1 VTSTEPAA
9 AEEVRALEGR
19 YLMQTYKRGPVEF
32 VRGEGATLY
41 DSAGEAYLDF
51 LAGISVCNAGHCH
64 PEVVEAVRAQAGR
77 LMHASNLFYS
87 EPGVRLAERLAESF
101 MPGARVFLSNSGAEA
116 NEAAIK
122 LARKWR
128 HGGEIVVLE
137 GAFHGRTMGAL
148 SATPQREKQE
158 PFEPLVPGFVVV
170 PRDDPDRLRA
180 AVGEQTAAVMI
191 EPVQGECGVWPIS
204 EQMLRT
210 ARQACD
216 RAGAL
221 LVFDEI
227 QCGMGRTGMLWA
239 FELSGVRPDVFT
251 VAKALASGLPIG
263 ACVAGGDAAEV
274 LAAGD
279 HGTTFGGGPLV
290 AAAALATFRVI
301 DDDRLLSRVRVLGDA
316 FRVGLERLREAER
329 LADVRARGLMVGVD
343 LPPERAGEAPKVVGE
358 ALAEHIVLNA
368 TGPSTLRF
376 LPPLV
381 IDEADVERVLA
392 FLETAL

>member
-1 VTSTEPAA
+1 MTKLEPAS
-9 AEEVRALEGR
+9 AEEVRELEAR
-19 YLMQTYKRGPVEF
+19 YVMQTYRREPVEF

-41 DSAGEAYLDF
+41 DAEGTAYLDF

-64 PEVVEAVRAQAGR
+64 PEVVAAVREQAG
-77 LMHASNLFYS
+77 LLIHTSNLFYT
-87 EPGVRLAERLAESF
+87 EPGVRVAERLAESF
-101 MPGARVFLSNSGAEA
+101 QPDARVFMSNSGAEA

-128 HGGEIVVLE
+128 RGGEIVVLE
-137 GAFHGRTMGAL
+137 EAFHGRTMGAL
-148 SATPQREKQE
+148 SATPQRSKQE

-170 PRDDPDRLRA
+170 PRDDPERLAA
-180 AVGEQTAAVMI
+180 AVGERTAAVMI
-191 EPVQGECGVWPIS
+191 EPIQGECGVWPIS
-204 EQMLRT
+204 EAMLLA
-210 ARQACD
+210 AREACD

-221 LVFDEI
+221 LIFDEI
-227 QCGMGRTGMLWA
+227 QCGMGRTGMLWG
-239 FELSGVRPDVFT
+239 FELTGVRPDAFT
-251 VAKALASGLPIG
+251 VAKSLASGLPIG
-263 ACVAGGDAAEV
+263 ACVAGGPAAEV

-290 AAAALATFRVI
+290 AAGALATLRVI
-301 DDDRLLSRVRVLGDA
+301 DDARLLSQVRVLGDA
-316 FRVGLERLREAER
+316 FRVGLERFRAEGR

-368 TGPSTLRF
+368 TGPDTLRF

-381 IDEADVERVLA
+381 ISEGDVERVLE
-392 FLETAL
+392 FLERVL

>member
-1 VTSTEPAA
+1 MTGGEPAT
-9 AEEVRALEGR
+9 AEEVRELEAR
-19 YLMQTYKRGPVEF
+19 YVMQTYKRGPVEF

-41 DSAGEAYLDF
+41 DADGGAYLDF

-64 PEVVEAVRAQAGR
+64 PEVVEAVREQAGR
-77 LMHASNLFYS
+77 LLHASNLFYT

-101 MPGARVFLSNSGAEA
+101 QPGARVFLANSGAEA

-137 GAFHGRTMGAL
+137 EAFHGRTMGAL
-148 SATPQREKQE
+148 SATPQRSKQQ

-170 PRDDPDRLRA
+170 PRDDPERLAA
-180 AVGEQTAAVMI
+180 AVGERTAAVMI

-204 EQMLRT
+204 EAMLQA
-210 ARQACD
+210 AREACD

-239 FELSGVRPDVFT
+239 FELAGLRPDVFT
-251 VAKALASGLPIG
+251 VAKSLASGLPIG
-263 ACVAGGDAAEV
+263 ACVAAGPAAEV

-279 HGTTFGGGPLV
+279 HGTTFGGGPLA
-290 AAAALATFRVI
+290 AAAALATLRVI
-301 DDDRLLSRVRVLGDA
+301 DDDRLLSRVRVLGDG
-316 FRVGLERLREAER
+316 FRVGLERLRAEGK
-329 LADVRARGLMVGVD
+329 LADVRSRGLMVGVD
-343 LPPERAGEAPKVVGE
+343 LPPNRAGEAPKVVDE
-358 ALAEHIVLNA
+358 ALAERIVLNA

-381 IDEADVERVLA
+381 IEEADVERVLG
-392 FLETAL
+392 FLESAL